1 MNTLKVAAKALKQA
15 HNIVV
20 FTGAGISAESGV
32 PTFRDHQAG
41 LWAQHDPQRLETA
54 KAFRENPAL
63 VWGFYLWRRLQV
75 AQASPNAAH
84 LAITQL
90 ARSGRVVTI
99 ITQNID
105 DLHERAGSPDVVHLH
120 GSLATPKCSG
130 CRQPAELTQAQQAVP
145 IEGAL
150 VKPPRCTKC
159 HGMLRPNIVWFG
171 EDLPA
176 DAWRNAVR
184 AARCCDVFISIGT
197 SGVVMPAAKLPDLA
211 LAVGAVVIHLNTID
225 VAMGEP
231 NELMLIGQAG
241 QVMPRLVGLAV
252 VG

>member
-84 LAITQL
+84 LAITQDAATFL
-90 ARSGRVVTI
+90 SRSGHPV
-99 ITQNID
+99 
-105 DLHERAGSPDVVHLH
+105 S
-120 GSLATPKCSG
+120 
-130 CRQPAELTQAQQAVP
+130 
-145 IEGAL
+145 
-150 VKPPRCTKC
+150 
-159 HGMLRPNIVWFG
+159 
-171 EDLPA
+171 
-176 DAWRNAVR
+176 
-184 AARCCDVFISIGT
+184 
-197 SGVVMPAAKLPDLA
+197 
-211 LAVGAVVIHLNTID
+211 
-225 VAMGEP
+225 
-231 NELMLIGQAG
+231 
-241 QVMPRLVGLAV
+241 
-252 VG
+252 